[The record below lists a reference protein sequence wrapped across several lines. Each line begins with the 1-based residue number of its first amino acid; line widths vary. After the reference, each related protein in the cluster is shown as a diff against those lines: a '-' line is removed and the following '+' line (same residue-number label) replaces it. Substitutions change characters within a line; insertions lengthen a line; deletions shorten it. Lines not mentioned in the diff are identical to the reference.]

1 MKRIEQKFQDLKEK
15 NQCAF
20 IGYICAGDPNYDT
33 SLKILKELPKAGC
46 DIIELGVPF
55 LDPAGDGPIIENA
68 SKRAIANGASLVK
81 TLKMAA
87 EFRKDDSATPLI
99 LMSYYNPILTY
110 GLDKIFADAH
120 QSGID
125 GVLIVDLPL
134 EEEKEILTD
143 IKKSNL
149 DLIKL
154 IAPTTSQDRTK
165 EIAKNASGF
174 LYQISML
181 GITGTKSADLS
192 DNEKKVKNLKE
203 ISNLPIGIG
212 FGIKTP
218 KQAGEFAKIGT
229 DAVIIGSTI
238 VQEINDGFIT
248 KKSSDEIVSNVTK
261 KVLEFSKEIKQLS

>member
-1 MKRIEQKFQDLKEK
+1 MKRIAQKFHDLKEK

-20 IGYICAGDPNYDT
+20 IGYICAGDPNYET
-33 SLKILKELPKAGC
+33 SLQILKALPQSGC

-81 TLKMAA
+81 TLKMAT
-87 EFRKDDSATPLI
+87 EFRKDDNTTPLV

-110 GLDKIFADAH
+110 GLDKIFADAQ

-125 GVLIVDLPL
+125 GILIVDLPL

-143 IKKSNL
+143 ITKANL

-154 IAPTTSQDRTK
+154 IAPTTSQDRAK
-165 EIAKNASGF
+165 EISKNASGF

-181 GITGTKSADLS
+181 GITGTKSADLAE
-192 DNEKKVKNLKE
+192 NEKKVQNLKE
-203 ISNLPIGIG
+203 ISHLPIGIG

-238 VQEINDGFIT
+238 VQEINDGFES
-248 KKSSDEIVSNVTK
+248 KKSADDIVADVTK
-261 KVLEFSKEIKQLS
+261 KLLEFSKEIKQN